1 MRILKETKLKDK
13 IELKRQ
19 IEKKKLNQI
28 GDSMRCMTKNK
39 AKKKLE
45 ENTQRVKLNQYY
57 QKNHF
62 KIIKKINQNK

>member
-28 GDSMRCMTKNK
+28 GDIMRCMTKNK

-45 ENTQRVKLNQYY
+45 ENTQRVKLN
-57 QKNHF
+57 
-62 KIIKKINQNK
+62 